1 MCPLCGVGPCRM
13 SNNILGLYPV
23 DASSTMFSCDKKKKN
38 LQSLLSVTQLRT
50 IVLSLGGFPGSS
62 VVKNLPP
69 NAGDAEDMGSIPGSG
84 RSPGVGN
91 TCWLQYS
98 CLENPMDSSAWR
110 ATVHEVPK
118 SRTVQACMLSLTLH
132 RSLEN
137 LWQEKC

>member
-13 SNNILGLYPV
+13 SNSILGLYPV
-23 DASSTMFSCDKKKKN
+23 DASSTMFSCDTHKKN

-98 CLENPMDSSAWR
+98 CLENSMDSRAWR

-118 SRTVQACMLSLTLH
+118 SWTV
-132 RSLEN
+132 
-137 LWQEKC
+137 